1 MLKNAKINY
10 YNKKVFNATSQ
21 TQFTDY
27 NSLNIY
33 KLSSKMGFELRI
45 KNQKK
50 GMIPYRYKQTFFN
63 FIIYPCMSL
72 ILFYENV
79 KVPIGSSM
87 LQFLSLIRF
96 LTSSFASL

>member
-1 MLKNAKINY
+1 MIILLVITFNLATTEVKKSRFPYFAT
-10 YNKKVFNATSQ
+10 NK
-21 TQFTDY
+21 
-27 NSLNIY
+27 
-33 KLSSKMGFELRI
+33 
-45 KNQKK
+45 
-50 GMIPYRYKQTFFN
+50 PFFN

>member
-1 MLKNAKINY
+1 MQKLIIIA
-10 YNKKVFNATSQ
+10 KKVFNATSQ

-50 GMIPYRYKQTFFN
+50 RYDTILLQTNLFFN

>member
-1 MLKNAKINY
+1 MQKLIIIA
-10 YNKKVFNATSQ
+10 KKVFNATSQ

-50 GMIPYRYKQTFFN
+50 
-63 FIIYPCMSL
+63 
-72 ILFYENV
+72 V
-79 KVPIGSSM
+79 
-87 LQFLSLIRF
+87 
-96 LTSSFASL
+96 

>member
-1 MLKNAKINY
+1 MQKLIIIA
-10 YNKKVFNATSQ
+10 KKVFNATSQ

-50 GMIPYRYKQTFFN
+50 GMIPYRYKQTFF
-63 FIIYPCMSL
+63 L
-72 ILFYENV
+72 IL
-79 KVPIGSSM
+79 
-87 LQFLSLIRF
+87 
-96 LTSSFASL
+96 